1 MSKRFPFPHP
11 VNETSARLVAA
22 GVVVMG
28 TAYSV
33 TGAAWLLV
41 PLVYGFLARVSTG
54 PAFSPLALLATKV
67 LTPRIKTDH
76 RMVAGPPK
84 RFAQFVGLVFT
95 STAAVLW
102 LLDFGVASRVVAA
115 ALVAAAV
122 LESVFAI
129 CLGCIM
135 FSWMMRLGVIPQR
148 VCEECNNLQLR
159 ASTSV

>member
-28 TAYSV
+28 AAYAVS
-33 TGAAWLLV
+33 GAAWLLV
-41 PLVYGFLARVSTG
+41 PLVYGFLARVTTG
-54 PAFSPLALLATKV
+54 PTFSPLALLATKV
-67 LTPRIKTDH
+67 LTSRIKTEH

-84 RFAQFVGLVFT
+84 RFAQLVGLMFS

-102 LLDFGVASRVVAA
+102 LFDFGAASRIVAA
-115 ALVAAAV
+115 ALVAAAL
-122 LESVFAI
+122 LESVFAV

-135 FSWMMRLGVIPQR
+135 FGWLMRLGVIPQR
-148 VCEECNNLQLR
+148 VCEECNNLQVR
-159 ASTSV
+159 ASTNA

>member
-28 TAYSV
+28 TAYAV

-102 LLDFGVASRVVAA
+102 LIDFGVASRVVAA

-159 ASTSV
+159 ASTSA

>member
-1 MSKRFPFPHP
+1 

-28 TAYSV
+28 AAYAVS
-33 TGAAWLLV
+33 GAAWLLV
-41 PLVYGFLARVSTG
+41 PLVYGFLARVTTG
-54 PAFSPLALLATKV
+54 PTFSPLALLATKV
-67 LTPRIKTDH
+67 LTPRIKTEH

-84 RFAQFVGLVFT
+84 RFAQLVGLMFS

-102 LLDFGVASRVVAA
+102 LFDFGAASRIVAA
-115 ALVAAAV
+115 ALVAAAL
-122 LESVFAI
+122 LESVFAV

-135 FSWMMRLGVIPQR
+135 FGWLMRLGVIPQR

-159 ASTSV
+159 ASTNA

>member
-1 MSKRFPFPHP
+1 SKRFPFPHP

-102 LLDFGVASRVVAA
+102 LFDFGVASRVVAA

-159 ASTSV
+159 ASTSA

>member
-22 GVVVMG
+22 GVVAMG
-28 TAYSV
+28 AAYAVS
-33 TGAAWLLV
+33 GAAWLLV
-41 PLVYGFLARVSTG
+41 PLVYGFLARVTTG
-54 PAFSPLALLATKV
+54 PTFSPLALLATKV
-67 LTPRIKTDH
+67 LTPRIKTEH

-84 RFAQFVGLVFT
+84 RFAQLVGLMFS

-102 LLDFGVASRVVAA
+102 LFDFGVASRIVAA
-115 ALVAAAV
+115 ALVAAAL
-122 LESVFAI
+122 LESVFAV

-135 FSWMMRLGVIPQR
+135 FGWLMRLGVIPQR

-159 ASTSV
+159 ASTNA

>member
-102 LLDFGVASRVVAA
+102 LLDFGVASRVVAT

>member
-28 TAYSV
+28 AAYAVS
-33 TGAAWLLV
+33 GAAWLLV
-41 PLVYGFLARVSTG
+41 PLVYGFLARVTTG
-54 PAFSPLALLATKV
+54 PTFSPLALLATKV
-67 LTPRIKTDH
+67 LTSRIKTEH

-84 RFAQFVGLVFT
+84 RFAQLVGLMFS

-102 LLDFGVASRVVAA
+102 LFDFGAASRIVAA
-115 ALVAAAV
+115 ALVAAAL
-122 LESVFAI
+122 LESVFAV

-135 FSWMMRLGVIPQR
+135 FGWLMRLGVIPQR

-159 ASTSV
+159 VSTNA

>member
-28 TAYSV
+28 AAYAVS
-33 TGAAWLLV
+33 GAAWLLV
-41 PLVYGFLARVSTG
+41 PLVYGFLARVTTG
-54 PAFSPLALLATKV
+54 PTFSPLALLATKV
-67 LTPRIKTDH
+67 LTPRIKTEH

-84 RFAQFVGLVFT
+84 RFAQLVGLMFS

-102 LLDFGVASRVVAA
+102 LFDFGVASRIVAA
-115 ALVAAAV
+115 ALFAAAL
-122 LESVFAI
+122 LESVFAV

-135 FSWMMRLGVIPQR
+135 FGWLTRLGVIPQR

-159 ASTSV
+159 ASTNA

>member
-102 LLDFGVASRVVAA
+102 LFDFGVASRVVAA

-159 ASTSV
+159 ASTSA

>member
-1 MSKRFPFPHP
+1 
-11 VNETSARLVAA
+11 
-22 GVVVMG
+22 MG

-159 ASTSV
+159 VSTSA

>member
-1 MSKRFPFPHP
+1 
-11 VNETSARLVAA
+11 
-22 GVVVMG
+22 MG

-102 LLDFGVASRVVAA
+102 LFDFGVASRVVAA

-159 ASTSV
+159 ASTSA

>member
-28 TAYSV
+28 TAYAV

-159 ASTSV
+159 ASTSA

>member
-1 MSKRFPFPHP
+1 
-11 VNETSARLVAA
+11 
-22 GVVVMG
+22 MG

-159 ASTSV
+159 ASTSA

>member
-11 VNETSARLVAA
+11 VNETSARLVAG

-28 TAYSV
+28 TAYAV

-102 LLDFGVASRVVAA
+102 LFDFGVASRVVAA

-159 ASTSV
+159 ASTSA

>member
-28 TAYSV
+28 TAYAV
-33 TGAAWLLV
+33 NGAAWLLV

-102 LLDFGVASRVVAA
+102 LFDLGVASRVVAA

>member
-28 TAYSV
+28 TAYAV

-102 LLDFGVASRVVAA
+102 LFDFGVASRIVAA
-115 ALVAAAV
+115 ALVAAAL

-159 ASTSV
+159 ASTSA

>member
-159 ASTSV
+159 ASTSA

>member
-11 VNETSARLVAA
+11 VNETSARFVAA

-28 TAYSV
+28 TAYAV

>member
-28 TAYSV
+28 AAYAVS
-33 TGAAWLLV
+33 GAAWLLV
-41 PLVYGFLARVSTG
+41 PLVYGFLARVTTG
-54 PAFSPLALLATKV
+54 PTFSPLALLATKV
-67 LTPRIKTDH
+67 LTPRIKTEH

-84 RFAQFVGLVFT
+84 RFAQLVGLMFS

-102 LLDFGVASRVVAA
+102 LFDFGAASRIVAA
-115 ALVAAAV
+115 ALVAAAL
-122 LESVFAI
+122 LESVFAV

-135 FSWMMRLGVIPQR
+135 IGWLMRLGVIPQR

-159 ASTSV
+159 ASTNA

>member
-28 TAYSV
+28 AAYVVS
-33 TGAAWLLV
+33 GAAWLLV
-41 PLVYGFLARVSTG
+41 PLVYGFLARVTTG
-54 PAFSPLALLATKV
+54 PTFSPLALLATKV
-67 LTPRIKTDH
+67 LTPRIKTEH

-84 RFAQFVGLVFT
+84 RFAQLVGLMFS

-102 LLDFGVASRVVAA
+102 LFDFGVASRVVAA
-115 ALVAAAV
+115 ALFAAAL
-122 LESVFAI
+122 LESVFAV

-135 FSWMMRLGVIPQR
+135 FGWLMRLGVIPQR

-159 ASTSV
+159 ASTNA

>member
-28 TAYSV
+28 AAYAVS
-33 TGAAWLLV
+33 GAAWLLV
-41 PLVYGFLARVSTG
+41 PLVYGFLARVTTG
-54 PAFSPLALLATKV
+54 PTFSPLALLATKV
-67 LTPRIKTDH
+67 LTPRIKTEH

-84 RFAQFVGLVFT
+84 RFAQLVGLMFS

-102 LLDFGVASRVVAA
+102 LFDFGTASRIVAA
-115 ALVAAAV
+115 ALVAAAL
-122 LESVFAI
+122 LESVFSV

-135 FSWMMRLGVIPQR
+135 FGWLMRLGVIPQR

-159 ASTSV
+159 ASTNA

>member
-1 MSKRFPFPHP
+1 
-11 VNETSARLVAA
+11 
-22 GVVVMG
+22 MG

-102 LLDFGVASRVVAA
+102 LFDFGVASRVVAA

-159 ASTSV
+159 TSTSV

>member
-28 TAYSV
+28 TAYAV

-102 LLDFGVASRVVAA
+102 LFDLGVASRVVAA

-159 ASTSV
+159 ASTSA

>member
-1 MSKRFPFPHP
+1 
-11 VNETSARLVAA
+11 
-22 GVVVMG
+22 MG

>member
-1 MSKRFPFPHP
+1 M
-11 VNETSARLVAA
+11 
-22 GVVVMG
+22 
-28 TAYSV
+28 

-122 LESVFAI
+122 LESVLAI

-159 ASTSV
+159 ASTSA

>member
-1 MSKRFPFPHP
+1 
-11 VNETSARLVAA
+11 
-22 GVVVMG
+22 MG
-28 TAYSV
+28 TAYAV

-102 LLDFGVASRVVAA
+102 LLDFGVASRVVSA

-159 ASTSV
+159 ASTSA

>member
-1 MSKRFPFPHP
+1 
-11 VNETSARLVAA
+11 
-22 GVVVMG
+22 MG
-28 TAYSV
+28 TAYAV

-159 ASTSV
+159 VSTSA

>member
-28 TAYSV
+28 AAYAVS
-33 TGAAWLLV
+33 GAAWLLV
-41 PLVYGFLARVSTG
+41 PLVYGFLARVTTG
-54 PAFSPLALLATKV
+54 PTFSPLALLATKV
-67 LTPRIKTDH
+67 LTSRIKTEH

-84 RFAQFVGLVFT
+84 RFAQLVGLMFS

-102 LLDFGVASRVVAA
+102 LFDFGAASRIVAA
-115 ALVAAAV
+115 ALVAAAL
-122 LESVFAI
+122 LESVFAV

-135 FSWMMRLGVIPQR
+135 FGWLMRLGVIPQR

-159 ASTSV
+159 ASTNA

>member
-1 MSKRFPFPHP
+1 
-11 VNETSARLVAA
+11 
-22 GVVVMG
+22 MG
-28 TAYSV
+28 TAYAV

-115 ALVAAAV
+115 ALVAAV

-159 ASTSV
+159 ASTSA

>member
-28 TAYSV
+28 TAYAV

-102 LLDFGVASRVVAA
+102 LLDFGVASRVVSA

-159 ASTSV
+159 ASTSA